1 MITQVDW
8 LKRLFG
14 QESAVNW
21 DEVFS
26 IEFPRILNYFRYHG
40 VEDTIAE
47 DLTASTF
54 EKAWSSRQ
62 SYRCEKST
70 VSTWLYTIAKHTM
83 IDHFRAR
90 TNELPLDN
98 LEDYPQRHKHLSPE
112 EAAKRSE
119 EKERL
124 RRLLSR
130 LSERERELVALKY
143 GVGMTNRAI
152 AKQIGLSET
161 NVGTILNRIVKT
173 LRRKMEEE
181 K

>member
-1 MITQVDW
+1 MITQVEW

-14 QESAVNW
+14 QGSSVNW
-21 DEVFS
+21 DEVFT
-26 IEFPRILNYFRYHG
+26 IEFPRILNYFRFHG
-40 VEDTIAE
+40 VEDAISE

-62 SYRCEKST
+62 SYMSEKST
-70 VSTWLYTIAKHTM
+70 VSTCLYTIAHHTL

-90 TNELPLDN
+90 TNELPLDIF
-98 LEDYPQRHKHLSPE
+98 EDRPERLTGFSPE
-112 EAAKRSE
+112 EAAQRSD

-124 RRLLSR
+124 RRFLLL

-143 GVGMTNRAI
+143 GAEMTNRAI
-152 AKQIGLSET
+152 AKQTGLSET
-161 NVGTILNRIVKT
+161 NVGTILNRVVTT
-173 LRRKMEEE
+173 LRRQMEEE